1 MRTGSRVLVVAC
13 VLLAAVTGT
22 AQASG
27 GPDVQPLHRAG
38 RWMVDADGRV
48 VVGHGFNI
56 VKKLAPFVRSEF
68 SEADARLLA
77 DEGFTV
83 ARIGFIWEG
92 VEPQPGK
99 YDDAYIAK
107 VMALNALLAKYG
119 IRTVVDFHQDAWSQH
134 AVPGGDGAPEW
145 ATPYPFGLD
154 DFQAFW
160 DDEPAHDG
168 VGLQTHFIKA
178 WQHVV
183 TEFRRDPSVANV
195 LAWDPLNEPYAGTK
209 TGCAP
214 FTPCPHFETGALAD
228 FYRRIIPAIR
238 AAGGVQVIHTEGI
251 ATSGVAEPFLPAFDD
266 SQVAFHYHFYCNATQ
281 VSSNKTSVGDGSPES
296 RACQPIEAHNLGNY
310 HGYLGRIGAP
320 GFLGEFS
327 CNDVNDDNA
336 QVVDITD
343 AAFDSWTSWAYYT
356 AAEDPADCPGQGLLA
371 DDKKP
376 GVAKPAKLDAFAVP
390 HAQAIAGTPK
400 STSLDRA
407 AKTYKLT
414 YAATAAPG
422 TTLRSDVTQIFV
434 PQRMFPKG
442 YAAAVNGGEVVSAEG
457 APWLLVRASA
467 GEVSVTV
474 ISRNDSRTQRP
485 LETGAL
491 PVRGEGGSDAP
502 SSSAASESPSASPSP
517 SPLRAR
523 RCSGHRSLVFRL
535 PKSARKVSVTVGG
548 HRVKA
553 RRKGRRLTVRLVRRP
568 GKVRVRVRA
577 RTRAGHNYTRARVVR
592 LCP

>member
-1 MRTGSRVLVVAC
+1 MKDTRIAVKAGRRVLVVLC
-13 VLLAAVTGT
+13 GLLVAMTPTARAA
-22 AQASG
+22 G

-38 RWMVDADGRV
+38 QWMVDADGRIF
-48 VVGHGFNI
+48 VGHGFNI

-83 ARIGFIWEG
+83 ARVGFIWEG
-92 VEPQPGK
+92 VEPEPGR

-107 VMALNALLAKYG
+107 VIALNALLAKYG
-119 IRTVVDFHQDAWSQH
+119 IRTVVDFHQDAWSQY
-134 AVPGGDGAPEW
+134 ASVLRGDGAPKW
-145 ATPYPFGLD
+145 ATPYPNALD

-160 DDEPAHDG
+160 DDEAGPDG

-183 TEFRRDPSVANV
+183 TVFGRDPSVANV
-195 LAWDPLNEPYAGTK
+195 IAWDPLNEPYAGTK

-214 FTPCPHFETGALAD
+214 FTPCPHFESGALAD

-238 AAGGVQVIHTEGI
+238 AAGGTQVIHTEAI
-251 ATSGVAEPFLPAFDD
+251 ADSGDTEPFLPAFDD
-266 SQVAFHYHFYCNATQ
+266 PQVAFHYHYYCNATQ
-281 VSSNKTSVGDGSPES
+281 VSSRKTSVGDGSPES
-296 RACQPIEAHNLGNY
+296 RACQPIEANNLGNY
-310 HGYLGRIGAP
+310 HSYLNKLGVP

-356 AAEDPADCPGQGLLA
+356 AAEDPADCPGQGLLV

-376 GVAKPAKLDAFAVP
+376 GVAKEPKLDAFAVP

-400 STSLDRA
+400 STSLDRTT
-407 AKTYKLT
+407 KTYKLT
-414 YAATAAPG
+414 YSVTAVRGAP
-422 TTLRSDVTQIFV
+422 LRSDVTQIFV
-434 PQRMFPKG
+434 PQRMYPKG
-442 YAAAVNGGEVVSAEG
+442 YVAAVKGGEVVSPSG
-457 APWLLVRASA
+457 APWLLVRASR

-474 ISRNDSRTQRP
+474 TPRKDGRTQRP
-485 LETGAL
+485 LETGVL
-491 PVRGEGGSDAP
+491 PVRGEGSPESAQQQP
-502 SSSAASESPSASPSP
+502 SQSPA
-517 SPLRAR
+517 RA
-523 RCSGHRSLVFRL
+523 CSGRRSIVFHL
-535 PKSARKVSVTVGG
+535 PRSARKVTVTVGG
-548 HRVKA
+548 RRVKA
-553 RRKGRRLTVRLVRRP
+553 RRKGRRLTVRLVRRT
-568 GKVRVRVRA
+568 GTVRVRLIVRTK
-577 RTRAGHNYTRARVVR
+577 RGHRYTCTRAIR